1 MNMLN
6 EERTM
11 SEDEERA
18 ALQQS
23 IERNETEL
31 RNAVDDLTHAVKREL
46 TIGSRV
52 AENPFAWVLGAFLV
66 GMWFGRTTN

>member
-1 MNMLN
+1 MSMLN

-18 ALQQS
+18 ALQES

-46 TIGSRV
+46 TIGNRV

-66 GMWFGRTTN
+66 GMWLGRTTN